1 MKALVIVNGFDKV
14 GIVHAVTGILMD
26 YNVNI
31 EDISQTI
38 MDGNIFVMS
47 MLVDGED
54 LASSFHELSEKLTQ
68 TGKEIGVDIRIQR
81 TDVFHAMHNI

>member
-1 MKALVIVNGFDKV
+1 MKALIIVNGTDCV
-14 GIVHAVTGILMD
+14 GIVHAVTGVLMD
-26 YNVNI
+26 YKINI

-47 MLVDGED
+47 MLVAGDE
-54 LASSFHELSEKLTQ
+54 LAQSFHELSEKLTAE
-68 TGKEIGVDIRIQR
+68 GERIGVNIRIQR